1 MINLLLLL
9 KKGLYNILTLKSKK
23 KNKTHK
29 KAQVGL
35 APREKIAP

>member
-1 MINLLLLL
+1 MVNLLLLL
-9 KKGLYNILTLKSKK
+9 KKRSYNILTLKSKK
-23 KNKTHK
+23 RTKTHK